1 MLMDCRA
8 HISKMTRIVHLNN
21 TCQFRKWLIM
31 RHIVYIV
38 VFPEPYCPLQN
49 TLLPHTK
56 ARKINHSSCSSSYDP
71 HVYARTA
78 ATDDQVGGWV
88 LPGVISM
95 CSTVGTL
102 PTHIPALQCVRICSR
117 SLIAA
122 RALCSY
128 ITVHTFIVQPVVRVC
143 ARVTAVYFAHNTV
156 WCDWLYILPFFLFLI
171 FIDCGWVTGAPQC
184 ALRTPAASTG

>member
-1 MLMDCRA
+1 MA
-8 HISKMTRIVHLNN
+8 YHASYRIYSCLP
-21 TCQFRKWLIM
+21 W
-31 RHIVYIV
+31 
-38 VFPEPYCPLQN
+38 
-49 TLLPHTK
+49 TLLSITKHIAAAHKSTQNKSFLLLVLIWPTRVRPH
-56 ARKINHSSCSSSYDP
+56 SCNWWS
-71 HVYARTA
+71 
-78 ATDDQVGGWV
+78 GGWV